1 MRKTILLI
9 IMAAA
14 LVRVG
19 HAQTLNWA
27 TLKDNRS
34 NLAYA
39 SYGYDFGVTAQMG
52 YGRTI
57 QTIRPLLVTLDYSMP
72 MGKQWIDD
80 FKIRL
85 GAHVEFLEKN
95 GFSVSGKAMGNFR
108 RHQMSLVRMV
118 SFGGEFALVA
128 GYFKP
133 TYHAAV
139 ELSSDGAVVTH
150 MKHSRLMKSV
160 YSQIHDGWYLNNGVH
175 YFYGIQAG
183 KTLGDAY
190 ELTLKLGKTN
200 ARGNHE
206 DVLPAYVQLGINK
219 RF

>member
-1 MRKTILLI
+1 MRKTVLAMI
-9 IMAAA
+9 IAAA
-14 LVRVG
+14 FARFG

-27 TLKDNRS
+27 SLKDSRS
-34 NLAYA
+34 NLVYA
-39 SYGYDFGVTAQMG
+39 TYGYDFGVTAQVG
-52 YGRTI
+52 YGRYI
-57 QTIRPLLVTLDYSMP
+57 ETIRPVLVTFDYSMP
-72 MGKQWIDD
+72 MGKSWTDD
-80 FKIRL
+80 FKMRL

-128 GYFKP
+128 GYFKRA
-133 TYHAAV
+133 YHAAV

-150 MKHSRLMKSV
+150 LKHSHLMKSA
-160 YSQIHDGWYLNNGVH
+160 YPEIHDGWYLNNGVH

-183 KTLGDAY
+183 KTLGDTY
-190 ELTLKLGKTN
+190 EISLRLGKTN

>member
-14 LVRVG
+14 LARVG

-133 TYHAAV
+133 HVSRGGGV
-139 ELSSDGAVVTH
+139 EFRRCGGDPYEALASHEECLSSDTRRMVSEQRRPLFLWHTGG
-150 MKHSRLMKSV
+150 KDYWRL
-160 YSQIHDGWYLNNGVH
+160 L
-175 YFYGIQAG
+175 
-183 KTLGDAY
+183 
-190 ELTLKLGKTN
+190 
-200 ARGNHE
+200 
-206 DVLPAYVQLGINK
+206 
-219 RF
+219 